1 MKPGDTSRA
10 HVGAMASAQPLAQT
24 LQMLTPA
31 MRGVV
36 DGLLAAAGP
45 PLHALDAPAARAA
58 YAKIVAALGAPGAA
72 LARVEDF
79 TLTAR
84 DGAPIAA
91 RLYADSHDCQLPALL
106 YCHGGGFTLGGI
118 FSHDGLCREIARQ
131 SGAAVVSIDYRL
143 APEWRF
149 PTAVHDAWDALA
161 ALARDGPRYG
171 IDPKRLAVGGD
182 SAGGALAAAS
192 AIHAR
197 DRGIALAL
205 QALIYPCVA
214 AMQDSA
220 SHRRFAKG
228 PALDRKLIDWFFAQ
242 YIDPRDRADW
252 RFAPLRAGDVR
263 GVAPAW
269 MGLAECDVLV
279 DEGVQYANKLRAA
292 GVPVELNIYRGVI
305 HDFITLGQTLPETR
319 QLCAAIAAALRG
331 AF

>member
-1 MKPGDTSRA
+1 MHPEDFLRA
-10 HVGAMASAQPLAQT
+10 PAGEAAAAQPLAEI

-36 DGLLAAAGP
+36 EGLLAVGGP

-58 YAKIVAALGAPGAA
+58 YAKTVAALGGPGVA

-91 RLYADSHDCQLPALL
+91 RLYADSQDRKLPALL
-106 YCHGGGFTLGGI
+106 YFHGGGFVIGGI
-118 FSHDGLCREIARQ
+118 FSHDRLCREMARQ

-161 ALARDGPRYG
+161 ALARDGSRYG
-171 IDPKRLAVGGD
+171 LDGARLAVGGD

-197 DRGIALAL
+197 GSGMALAL
-205 QALIYPCVA
+205 QALIYPSVA
-214 AMQDSA
+214 AAQDSV
-220 SHRRFAKG
+220 SHRRFAHG
-228 PALDRKLIDWFFAQ
+228 PGLDKKLIDWFLAQ
-242 YIDPRDRADW
+242 YIDPQDRADW
-252 RFAPLRAGDVR
+252 RFAPLRAGDAR
-263 GVAPAW
+263 GLAPAW
-269 MGLAECDVLV
+269 IGLAECDPLR
-279 DEGVQYANKLRAA
+279 DEGVQYADKLRAA
-292 GVPVELNIYRGVI
+292 GVPVELEVYRGVI
-305 HDFITLGQTLPETR
+305 HDFITLGHALDETR
-319 QLCAAIAAALRG
+319 QLCAALAAALRR